1 MGFDFTISISHIL
14 TFISSAVIVIWNFFH
29 LKNKVDRAE
38 EKAEAAMM
46 KAIEAQAK
54 ADTLEKELLA
64 KYASV
69 EHVAKIED
77 RLTSQMDRIV
87 QGVESIRQ
95 FLMERK

>member
-14 TFISSAVIVIWNFFH
+14 TFVSSAVIVIWNFFH
-29 LKNKVDRAE
+29 LKTKVDRAT
-38 EKAEAAMM
+38 EKADAAMT

-69 EHVAKIED
+69 DHVSRLED
-77 RLTSQMDRIV
+77 RLAAQMDRVIQEV
-87 QGVESIRQ
+87 GSIRQ